1 VVPHPVAFTWPLRQY
16 AVRTPSVR
24 ATSGYYDAVL
34 FTTRTDLTMT
44 AVVDHYDGRAGMEA
58 DLKGDKRGLG
68 LGVIRKHRL
77 AAQMMVVLLTQLAHN
92 VLIWARAWLAER
104 APRLRRCGIVR
115 LIQEV
120 WAVPGR
126 VKLREGEVLRVR
138 FRRAHPRARDVCT
151 GLRPF
156 LSARQTHALLG

>member
-1 VVPHPVAFTWPLRQY
+1 
-16 AVRTPSVR
+16 
-24 ATSGYYDAVL
+24 
-34 FTTRTDLTMT
+34 MT
-44 AVVDHYDGRAGMEA
+44 EVVDQYDGRAGMEA

-77 AAQMMVVLLTQLAHN
+77 AAQMMVALLTQLAHN

-126 VKLREGEVLRVR
+126 VKLREDEVLRVR
-138 FRRAHPRARDVCT
+138 LRRAHPRARDVCT

-156 LSARQTHALLG
+156 LSARQTLALLG